1 MTDIRRTLDLAAQL
15 AHTRVLDTLPS
26 KVAPTHT
33 ALLIIDMQN
42 DFCAEDGMVAKA
54 GRDVSPAQAIAGNIA
69 SLIEAAR
76 AAGTLVI
83 FVRNVYSSTS
93 NAYLSDVWLEQAAR
107 KQGGGYTEIPVCVA
121 GSWGGDFWGNLRPA
135 ANDPVVT
142 KHRYSAFLNTD
153 LDTIL
158 RANAIRTLVLT
169 GVTTDVCVGTTAR
182 EAFMRDYYVVVVE
195 DATAAYGADDHH
207 ATLRNID
214 RFFGEVKPTAEIT
227 NLWSMPQ
234 PTVENP

>member
-1 MTDIRRTLDLAAQL
+1 MADTRRNMELAGRI
-15 AHTRVLDTLPS
+15 AHVRVLDTLQT
-26 KVAPTHT
+26 KIAPAHT

-42 DFCAEDGMVAKA
+42 DFCATDGMVAQA

-69 SLIEAAR
+69 TLIEAAR
-76 AAGTLVI
+76 AAGALVI
-83 FVRNVYSSTS
+83 FVRNVYSSS
-93 NAYLSDVWLEQAAR
+93 ANAYLSDVWLEQAAR
-107 KQGGGYTEIPVCVA
+107 KQGGGYTEIPVCAA
-121 GSWGGDFWGNLRPA
+121 GTWGGDFWGNLRPA
-135 ANDPVVT
+135 PDDPVVT

-195 DATAAYGADDHH
+195 DATAAYGAEDHV

-214 RFFGEVKPTAEIT
+214 RFFGEVMPAAAIAGH
-227 NLWSMPQ
+227 WSGDQ
-234 PTVENP
+234 PATENP